1 VYVALT
7 ACVVGVYVLVVGYL
21 GATFRVDGSLAISL
35 VATGIVAVLFAPLRE
50 RLQRGV
56 NRLLYSERDEPY
68 AVLSRLGQ
76 RLEAALDPKSV
87 LPTIVETVAGALK
100 SPHAEVFLYRDGGFE
115 TAARHGTP
123 AGDPL
128 VLPLAYGN
136 ETVGRLAI
144 SPRTRDESFT
154 ATDRRLIEDLAR
166 QAGVAA
172 HAVRLTEDLQRSRER
187 LVSAREEERR
197 RLRRDLHDGV
207 GPRLAA
213 LTLRIETARNR
224 LDHDPASQD
233 LLSDLAERAREAVAD
248 VRRSVHALRPP
259 VLDDLGLVPAL
270 RETAAQYEGNGL
282 SISVEALDDLSP
294 LPAAVEVAA
303 YRIAQEASANV
314 VRHAGARSCAVRFD
328 LDEETGVLRLEVED
342 DGRGVGEDP
351 GSGVGLSSMRERAEE
366 LGGTCVVGPSPAGG
380 MRVRAELPFL
390 EVSGKREKLET
401 DA

>member
-1 VYVALT
+1 
-7 ACVVGVYVLVVGYL
+7 
-21 GATFRVDGSLAISL
+21 
-35 VATGIVAVLFAPLRE
+35 
-50 RLQRGV
+50 
-56 NRLLYSERDEPY
+56 
-68 AVLSRLGQ
+68 
-76 RLEAALDPKSV
+76 
-87 LPTIVETVAGALK
+87 
-100 SPHAEVFLYRDGGFE
+100 
-115 TAARHGTP
+115 
-123 AGDPL
+123 
-128 VLPLAYGN
+128 
-136 ETVGRLAI
+136 VGRLAI

-213 LTLRIETARNR
+213 LTLKIETARNR

-314 VRHAGARSCAVRFD
+314 VRHASARSCAVRFD